1 MKKILISLLL
11 LLLLLSNEIYAQ
23 NINLIF
29 YSTGAG
35 RNLTIA
41 YSKEYKSM
49 EFGIGLGCN
58 INSVKQPDDQNN
70 IFYKRLF
77 ATKPLHFLNFNLY
90 FNQYFFN
97 RFGQFKPFLFYDFQL
112 KYSTTRSSMYIPY
125 SMDSTIV
132 SNNPDDKIL
141 YRNYIEYFGPFLW
154 IENNLGLGM
163 KINITEK
170 IFIIQKLG
178 LGIHFIIGEEPKL
191 FMNKDSMFWEFHD
204 FYAFTVGFK
213 F

>member
-1 MKKILISLLL
+1 MKNFAFIYFAFFF
-11 LLLLLSNEIYAQ
+11 LSVNAQ
-23 NINLIF
+23 NVSLNY

-35 RNLTIA
+35 KNITLA
-41 YSKEYKSM
+41 YSKEIKTM

-58 INSVKQPDDQNN
+58 INSIKQPDDQPN
-70 IFYKRLF
+70 IYYKRLF

-90 FNQYFFN
+90 YNQYIFN
-97 RFGQFKPFLFYDFQL
+97 RFDQFKPYIFYDFQM
-112 KYSTTRSSMYIPY
+112 KYSTTRSNMYIIDRI
-125 SMDSTIV
+125 DSTII
-132 SNNPDDKIL
+132 SSDPADQYL
-141 YRNYIEYFGPFLW
+141 YRNYTEYFGPFLW

-170 IFIIQKLG
+170 LYISQKIG

-191 FMNKDSMFWEFHD
+191 FMNKNSMLWEFHD

>member
-1 MKKILISLLL
+1 MKKYICFLVFSMSL
-11 LLLLLSNEIYAQ
+11 SAFSQ
-23 NINLIF
+23 NLNLTL
-29 YSTGAG
+29 YSTGTG
-35 RNLTIA
+35 KNVTLS

-58 INSVKQPDDQNN
+58 INSIKQPDDQPN
-70 IFYKRLF
+70 IYYKRLY

-90 FNQYFFN
+90 YNQHIFN
-97 RFGQFKPFLFYDFQL
+97 RFDQFKPYIFYDFQM
-112 KYSTTRSSMYIPY
+112 KYSTTRSNMYIIDRI
-125 SMDSTIV
+125 DSTII
-132 SNNPDDKIL
+132 SSDPADQYL
-141 YRNYIEYFGPFLW
+141 YRNYTEYFGPFLW

-170 IFIIQKLG
+170 LFISQKIG

>member
-1 MKKILISLLL
+1 MSL
-11 LLLLLSNEIYAQ
+11 SAFSQ
-23 NINLIF
+23 NLNLTL
-29 YSTGAG
+29 YSTGTG
-35 RNLTIA
+35 KNVTLS

-58 INSVKQPDDQNN
+58 INSIKQPDDQPN
-70 IFYKRLF
+70 IYYKRLY

-90 FNQYFFN
+90 YNQHIFN
-97 RFGQFKPFLFYDFQL
+97 RFDQFKPYIFYDFQM
-112 KYSTTRSSMYIPY
+112 KYSTTRSNMYIIDRI
-125 SMDSTIV
+125 DSTII
-132 SNNPDDKIL
+132 SSDPADQYL
-141 YRNYIEYFGPFLW
+141 YRNYTEYFGPFLW

-170 IFIIQKLG
+170 LFFSQKIG